1 MTGSWGFACVDGPLV
16 GEVLM
21 LVQPT
26 EVGSLFR
33 IAGLQRGTHVY
44 RFAGNRFVY
53 VGPGPDQEV
62 PAPA

>member
-21 LVQPT
+21 LDKPT
-26 EVGSLFR
+26 AVDSLFR
-33 IAGLQRGTHVY
+33 VSGLQPATHVY

-53 VGPGPDQEV
+53 VGPGPDQDAPD
-62 PAPA
+62 PA